1 MGPYALR
8 RAAQTVL
15 IVVGL
20 TVVVFAA
27 TRVSGDPAALLLSIY
42 ATPEDIAR
50 FRQVMGLNDPV
61 YLQYLRFLASAARGD
76 FGTSF
81 QYHQPAMGLVLDRM
95 PFTLALAFAA
105 MAYAVA
111 VGLTAGIIA
120 ATRRGTLLDLL
131 TGFAALIGQSV
142 PVFWLGIVLIWVFA
156 VTLGVLPSSGQGT
169 PQHLVLPA
177 IALGSYSAASIARLT
192 RSSML
197 EVLGQ
202 DYVRTA
208 RAKGLDERRVLIE
221 HALKNA
227 AIPIITI
234 CGLQLGTLLGGAVV
248 TEWIFAWPG
257 VGRLAVEAVLARD
270 YPLVQASVFV
280 VAVGFVVVNT
290 LVDLSY
296 SWLDPRVRLGGRA
309 R

>member
-1 MGPYALR
+1 
-8 RAAQTVL
+8 
-15 IVVGL
+15 
-20 TVVVFAA
+20 VFVT
-27 TRVSGDPAALLLSIY
+27 TRLSGDPAALLLSIY

-50 FRQVMGLNDPV
+50 FRQAMGLNDPLA
-61 YLQYLRFLASAARGD
+61 LQYLHFLVNAARGD

-81 QYHQPAMGLVLDRM
+81 QYHLPAMGLVLERM
-95 PFTLALAFAA
+95 PSTLSLALAA
-105 MAYAVA
+105 MGFAVA
-111 VGLTAGIIA
+111 VGLPAGVLA
-120 ATRRGTLLDLL
+120 ATRRGSIFDRLAGL
-131 TGFAALIGQSV
+131 AALIGQSV

-156 VTLGVLPSSGQGT
+156 VSLGVLPSSGQGS

-197 EVLGQ
+197 EVLGR

-208 RAKGLDERRVLIE
+208 RAKGLAEPRVVLG
-221 HALKNA
+221 HALKNVA
-227 AIPIITI
+227 NPIVTV

-257 VGRLAVEAVLARD
+257 VGRLAVDAVLARD

-280 VAVGFVVVNT
+280 VALGFVVVNT

-296 SWLDPRVRLGGRA
+296 QWLDPRIRLGGRA